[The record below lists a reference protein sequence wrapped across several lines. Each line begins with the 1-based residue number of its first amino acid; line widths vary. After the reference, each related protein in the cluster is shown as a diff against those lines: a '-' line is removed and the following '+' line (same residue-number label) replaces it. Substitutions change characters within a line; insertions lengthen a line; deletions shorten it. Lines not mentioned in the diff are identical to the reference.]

1 MQDQQ
6 EKQIPSKGQQN
17 NGHDPENIAVQTD
30 SAELVQVTENGL
42 KLFPQPVAG
51 DALDPLNWSSA
62 QKHIILAIVMALYV
76 RSSPTRA
83 AYHNKI

>member
-6 EKQIPSKGQQN
+6 EKEAPSKRQQLAGN
-17 NGHDPENIAVQTD
+17 DAENIAVQTD

-62 QKHIILAIVMALYV
+62 QKHIILAIIMALYV
-76 RSSPTRA
+76 
-83 AYHNKI
+83 